1 MSNPQTELER
11 LEKSGNEH
19 YGRKEYP
26 IAIEC
31 YRSALEH
38 GMNAQSPLFNFG
50 YALAETGNH
59 IEAVKVYQKAIAA
72 GSGASAHNN
81 LGCSLQNLGK
91 HEEARD
97 AFRKA
102 AQADPSNALYWRNLA
117 GRLSHLKEPAA
128 ELKAR
133 EILVTCRGCTATDWN
148 QLGITRERTK
158 DLEAALTAYRKAAN
172 ENPDECVFFYNIA
185 LMNER
190 LGRGL
195 DAYHACRHSLQ
206 LNDAYE
212 NSLKM
217 MPRVGDALKKKPSA
231 AHPVSN
237 KEYKF
242 VCPHCSQS
250 ISANGAFAESEV
262 RCPTCAESFTTPP
275 WSLNIPKEIG
285 PHDYVN
291 PYVVLNLTE
300 THVQP
305 EAYEWFDQ
313 PTEWE
318 NLLGSLTRRRRA
330 LRAELELNDG
340 ALGWLPELSITEEVV
355 HRVLAD
361 LDDDGWHA
369 NHWAV
374 FRMPML
380 KRFLM
385 FGELEYFNSQTHAPY
400 PLLAEIAGADTDDY
414 EHEDFI
420 EFISPFFSRRLAAAL
435 KIALDIANY
444 EAVTALFATR
454 LPVTATDYDEAV
466 EPVRRH
472 FARRREIL
480 DALEGKL
487 ENSAAKDIETEL
499 AYAGDEARFLNML
512 PAQHGAKL
520 REDMCRAYRSISIA
534 LANHQGD
541 YVVSECALK
550 AAEQFNVSETTKERL
565 VGDRTTVEGLIR
577 REDEKK
583 KGEARLSLRLNLKS
597 WFRERKL
604 EITPTRFSWGEE
616 SISADKLKAVRFG
629 ITINYT
635 NGVKTGAD
643 SILAVC
649 DVTGKVIETNWLGE
663 GNFSAAVQSVIGLY
677 STSILTGMLS
687 AFERGEMVSI
697 GAVKVGKQGLGFE
710 TGVFTTK
717 LQMIPWNKVVAQQS
731 AGSVHI
737 SSNTDAKAKKT
748 LSARHDWN
756 ACMITTL
763 VEIMKSSSK

>member
-1 MSNPQTELER
+1 MSDSQTELKR
-11 LEKSGNEH
+11 LEQSGNEH
-19 YGRKEYP
+19 CGRKEYS
-26 IAIEC
+26 IAVEC
-31 YRSALEH
+31 YRAALEH
-38 GMNAQSPLFNFG
+38 GMNAHSPLFNFG

-59 IEAVKVYQKAIAA
+59 IEAAKVYQKAIAA

-81 LGCSLQNLGK
+81 LGCSLENLGK
-91 HEEARD
+91 HQEARD
-97 AFRKA
+97 AYRKA
-102 AQADPSNALYWRNLA
+102 AQADPSNALYWRNLSA
-117 GRLSHLKEPAA
+117 RLSHLKDQAA

-148 QLGITRERTK
+148 QLGITREATK
-158 DLEAALTAYRKAAN
+158 DFEAALVAYRNAAYAKP
-172 ENPDECVFFYNIA
+172 EECIFFYNIA

-212 NSLKM
+212 NSIKM
-217 MPRVGDALKKKPSA
+217 IARVEKALKKKPSA
-231 AHPVSN
+231 MPPVSN
-237 KEYKF
+237 KEYNF
-242 VCPHCSQS
+242 VCPHCNQS
-250 ISANGAFAESEV
+250 ISATGAFAESEV
-262 RCPTCAESFTTPP
+262 QCPTCAESFTTPP
-275 WSLNIPKEIG
+275 WPSNPKEIG

-291 PYVVLNLTE
+291 PYVILNLTE
-300 THVQP
+300 THEQP

-318 NLLGSLTRRRRA
+318 KLLGSLTRRRRA
-330 LRAELELNDG
+330 LKAELELNDG
-340 ALGWLPELSITEEVV
+340 ALGWLPKLSITDEVV

-385 FGELEYFNSQTHAPY
+385 YGELDYFYSQAHAPY
-400 PLLAEIAGADTDDY
+400 PLIAEIAGADTDDY

-420 EFISPFFSRRLAAAL
+420 EFISPFFSHRLAASIKAS
-435 KIALDIANY
+435 LDSANY
-444 EAVTALFATR
+444 DAVTALFATR
-454 LPVTATDYDEAV
+454 LPVTATDYDEAI

-480 DALEGKL
+480 GALEAKL
-487 ENSAAKDIETEL
+487 EHGTVKDTGTEL
-499 AYAGDEARFLNML
+499 ELASNEAQFLNIL

-520 REDMCRAYRSISIA
+520 CEDMCRAYRSISIA
-534 LANHQGD
+534 LANHRDD
-541 YVVSECALK
+541 YIASERALK
-550 AAEQFNVSETTKERL
+550 AAEHFKVSETTKGRL
-565 VGDRTTVEGLIR
+565 AEDRTTVEGLMR
-577 REDEKK
+577 RKDEKK

-597 WFRERKL
+597 WFRERTL

-616 SISADKLKAVRFG
+616 SISAEKIKAVRFG

-635 NGVKTGAD
+635 NGRKTGTD
-643 SILAVC
+643 SFLAVS
-649 DVTGKVIETNWLGE
+649 DVHGKVIETNWLGE
-663 GNFSAAVQSVIGLY
+663 GTFSAAVQSVLGLY
-677 STSILTGMLS
+677 STSILTNMIS
-687 AFERGEMVSI
+687 VIERGEMVSI
-697 GAVKVGKQGLGFE
+697 GAVKAEKQGLRFE

-717 LQMIPWNKVVAQQS
+717 LRTIPWNHVVVQQS

-737 SSNTDAKAKKT
+737 SSNTDAKAKAT
-748 LSARHDWN
+748 LSARNDWN